1 MLPDTTKTHV
11 ARNADGWFDL
21 VSEGRRA
28 ILTLLLLGCWV
39 VAVDSLVVATIL
51 PSVGASLGGFAWFGA
66 ASAIFLTGLVV
77 AAASSS
83 WLADRVGLRTAMLLA
98 GLGFAAGCG
107 ISAAGDRMA
116 WFVAGRAVQGCA
128 AGWVSGLIYI
138 SVATYFP
145 GRHLPRV
152 LGLCSTVW
160 AIASLA
166 GPLLGGLFAD
176 SGLWRG
182 VFWLFAGQGGVFAI
196 VSYLL
201 LPESDGRRG
210 RPNHGGFPG
219 RSLALLAA
227 SIGALSI
234 ASAIIERPS
243 AISLAVVGA
252 ALLVATVRIDRR
264 QSGGVIPRQ
273 AVDPVFPLGST
284 YLVYFFAMAAG
295 TAFALYVPMLLQQHF
310 GLSSLEAGYIVAIEA
325 LTWTV
330 AALAFA
336 GIRERWQTWLIVIGP
351 SMTLAGTIL
360 NMISLHRG
368 GLTSI
373 ALGGAALGAG
383 CGLCFPFIGQ
393 RIIGAFDD
401 ADRRRG
407 SSAISA
413 ARNAGGAFGAA
424 IAGIAANIAGSGN
437 GMTDTHVVVVISGA
451 LGSSIPLAIG
461 ALFFACRTALY
472 RPERVFKCP

>member
-1 MLPDTTKTHV
+1 M
-11 ARNADGWFDL
+11 
-21 VSEGRRA
+21 
-28 ILTLLLLGCWV
+28 LLGCWV

-83 WLADRVGLRTAMLLA
+83 WLANSVGLRTAMLLA

-107 ISAAGDRMA
+107 ISAVGDRMA
-116 WFVAGRAVQGCA
+116 WFIAGRALQGCA
-128 AGWVSGLIYI
+128 AGWVSGLIYR

-176 SGLWRG
+176 AGSWRS
-182 VFWLFAGQGGVFAI
+182 VFWLFAGQGGVFAV

-201 LPESDGRRG
+201 LPESNGRTGRRD
-210 RPNHGGFPG
+210 HDGFPG
-219 RSLALLAA
+219 RSLMLLTA

-234 ASAIIERPS
+234 ASATTERSS
-243 AISLAVVGA
+243 ATPLAVVGA
-252 ALLVATVRIDRR
+252 VLLVATVRIDRLR
-264 QSGGVIPRQ
+264 PGGVVPKQ
-273 AVDPVFPLGST
+273 AVDPAFPLGST

-295 TAFALYVPMLLQQHF
+295 TAFTLYVPTLLQRHLGF
-310 GLSSLEAGYIVAIEA
+310 SALEAGYIVAIEA

-330 AALAFA
+330 AALVFA
-336 GIRERWQTWLIVIGP
+336 GIRERCQTWLIVIGP
-351 SMTLAGTIL
+351 SMILAGTIL
-360 NMISLHRG
+360 NMISLHCG
-368 GLTSI
+368 ELTMI
-373 ALGGAALGAG
+373 AASGAALGAG
-383 CGLCFPFIGQ
+383 CGLCFPFIGK
-393 RIIGAFDD
+393 RVIDAFDD
-401 ADRRRG
+401 ADRGRG

-424 IAGIAANIAGSGN
+424 IAGIAANIAGSGS
-437 GMTDTHVVVVISGA
+437 GMNDTNAVAVISGA
-451 LGSSIPLAIG
+451 LGSSIPLAVG
-461 ALFFACRTALY
+461 ALAFACRAALY
-472 RPERVFKCP
+472 RPELVTK